1 MTNKSYRQ
9 SLCTPIFACFKTILI
24 VLMKNRLLRATNLFS
39 FLFVFLREGTSSHPF
54 ALPEMEQWLQPVV
67 HKEERAGTGRIPTSY
82 FSICLD
88 SAIPLSPS
96 SKQINFTT
104 RHLEYMLFANRHHTN
119 VSHLKHIFKKLV
131 VCWRTL
137 LAQLER

>member
-1 MTNKSYRQ
+1 
-9 SLCTPIFACFKTILI
+9 
-24 VLMKNRLLRATNLFS
+24 MKNRLLRATNLFS

-82 FSICLD
+82 FSICFD